1 MKSVPRP
8 TGGRRRKN
16 GERNS
21 MERKGDPRIAGPILS
36 PSLFPPLLLLSLIK
50 SREGG
55 RPGHVGN
62 AWFLEASTVYAP
74 PSRISAVV
82 RVN

>member
-1 MKSVPRP
+1 
-8 TGGRRRKN
+8 
-16 GERNS
+16 
-21 MERKGDPRIAGPILS
+21 MERGIRWSVRGIPTSRAQFFLL
-36 PSLFPPLLLLSLIK
+36 LFPPLLLLSLIK

-55 RPGHVGN
+55 RPGHAGN
-62 AWFLEASTVYAP
+62 AWFLEESTLYAP